1 MVAEADKFTQLMGLE
16 VKDPAR
22 YAEYRARMT
31 PILHA
36 YGGAFG
42 IDLEVSRVLKGP
54 PEAASNPGVNRVFS
68 IEFPS
73 RATRD
78 RFFADVAYR
87 AVRSEWFE
95 PAVGRVV
102 TLAQWLGAG
111 PGP

>member
-1 MVAEADKFTQLMGLE
+1 MAADADKLTILVGLE

-36 YGGAFG
+36 LGGAFG

-54 PEAASNPGVNRVFS
+54 AEAAYSVNRLFS

-73 RATRD
+73 RAVRD
-78 RFFADVAYR
+78 QFFADAEYR

-95 PAVGRVV
+95 PAVGHIVR
-102 TLAQWLGAG
+102 LGEWHGSESA
-111 PGP
+111 P